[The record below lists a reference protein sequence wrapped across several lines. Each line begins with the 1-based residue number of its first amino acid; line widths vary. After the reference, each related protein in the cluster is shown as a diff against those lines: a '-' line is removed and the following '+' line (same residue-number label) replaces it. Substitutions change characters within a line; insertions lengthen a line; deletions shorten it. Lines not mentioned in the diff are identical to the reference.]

1 MDRENVFELFCRLTG
16 LGTSEAESLVFL
28 CDTACD
34 YVLSRIRNDADIN
47 AAGDSLELAA
57 ASLAYYRFVLWS
69 VTDGLV
75 GDIRVGD
82 ISVKASGINA
92 VAAAEK
98 LCRGAFDSAAAYLED
113 EGFVFGG
120 IPYE

>member
-1 MDRENVFELFCRLTG
+1 MTQDP
-16 LGTSEAESLVFL
+16 
-28 CDTACD
+28 
-34 YVLSRIRNDADIN
+34 DAVPP
-47 AAGDSLELAA
+47 
-57 ASLAYYRFVLWS
+57 YRVIPHHA
-69 VTDGLV
+69 DGSV